1 MWTTQNMPDL
11 TSKTVLVTGANTGI
25 GYETALAFYRAGAH
39 VVLACR
45 SLANARR
52 AQAAMQQQPS
62 RAGTLAVARLDL
74 ASLRQVHEFADA
86 FRQQHSQLHVLVNN
100 AGALAPPLASTTA
113 EGYELQF
120 GVNFLGHFA
129 LTGHLYSLL
138 NQTPG
143 ARVVTVTSMGYL
155 DGRLDFAN
163 LRSENGYDALRE
175 YRQSKLA
182 NLLFALELQRRIGAT
197 HGRVLSLAAQPGAN
211 RTSWVKDISP
221 AYLAAAEA
229 RWGGPAMEPWQGA
242 LTSLYAAVAA
252 EAAGGKLYGPDQN
265 GGFRGY
271 PAEAGI
277 APHALDEPV
286 AQALWQLAERATGL
300 VFPT

>member
-1 MWTTQNMPDL
+1 MPDL
-11 TSKTVLVTGANTGI
+11 TGKTVLVTGANMGI

-45 SLANARR
+45 SLDNARQ
-52 AQAAMQQQPS
+52 AQAAMQQQPPG

-86 FRQQHSQLHVLVNN
+86 FRQQHPRLHVLVNN
-100 AGALAPPLASTTA
+100 AGVMAPPIASTTV

-138 NQTPG
+138 NDTPG
-143 ARVVTVTSMGYL
+143 ARVVTVTSMGYQ
-155 DGRLDFAN
+155 DGRLDFTN
-163 LRSENGYDALRE
+163 LRSEKGYDALRE

-182 NLLFALELQRRIGAT
+182 DLLFALELQRRIGAT
-197 HGRVLSLAAQPGAN
+197 RGRVQSLAAQPGAN
-211 RTSWVKDISP
+211 LTSLVKDVSP
-221 AYLAAAEA
+221 EVLAAAEA
-229 RWGGPAMEPWQGA
+229 RWGGPAMKPWQGA

-271 PAEAGI
+271 PAEASI
-277 APHALDEPV
+277 APSALDETV
-286 AQALWQLAERATGL
+286 AQALW
-300 VFPT
+300 

>member
-1 MWTTQNMPDL
+1 MPDL
-11 TSKTVLVTGANTGI
+11 TGKTVLVTGANMGI

-45 SLANARR
+45 SLDNARQ
-52 AQAAMQQQPS
+52 AQAAMQQQPPG

-86 FRQQHSQLHVLVNN
+86 FRQQHPRLHVLVNN
-100 AGALAPPLASTTA
+100 AGVMAPPIASTTA

-138 NQTPG
+138 NDTPG
-143 ARVVTVTSMGYL
+143 ARVVTVTSMGYQ
-155 DGRLDFAN
+155 DGRLDFTN
-163 LRSENGYDALRE
+163 LRSEKGYDALRE

-182 NLLFALELQRRIGAT
+182 DLLFALELQRRIGAT
-197 HGRVLSLAAQPGAN
+197 HGRVQSLAAQPGAN
-211 RTSWVKDISP
+211 LTSWVKDVSP
-221 AYLAAAEA
+221 EVLAAAEA
-229 RWGGPAMEPWQGA
+229 RWGGPAMKPWQGA

-271 PAEAGI
+271 PAEASI
-277 APHALDEPV
+277 APSALDETV
-286 AQALWQLAERATGL
+286 AQALW
-300 VFPT
+300 